1 MEETTQAAQPQ
12 PPAENPF
19 WTALRQPR
27 IVLILL
33 GASNIVAAVAEFF
46 TDADVTSAFGGFY
59 FAWEGI
65 PLAVLYFYCARD
77 PRRYYRVFWL
87 AMVQQAAA
95 IGANVYH
102 WGSGDLSLGSIVIPI
117 GVAGGLAL
125 LVFLHLFEP
134 REPEGVTAPPSPG
147 AV

>member
-1 MEETTQAAQPQ
+1 MEEPTQAAPPQ

-33 GASNIVAAVAEFF
+33 GVWNIVAAVAEFF
-46 TDADVTSAFGGFY
+46 TDADVSSAFGGFY

-77 PRRYYRVFWL
+77 PVRYHRVFWL
-87 AMVQQAAA
+87 ALVQQAAA

-102 WGSGDLSLGSIVIPI
+102 WGAGDLDLGSIIIPI

-134 REPEGVTAPPSPG
+134 KEPEGVSESL
-147 AV
+147 